1 VSPLEVEFEFTP
13 GQSANAGNKRKN
25 GLSETISHPGS
36 LTHEGQMSSISRTSI
51 LYAVVIALLLAALP
65 GAIRKIIHTGDPYL
79 FTERFFQ
86 DILARLSGPGRLRF
100 IVQPT
105 VAIIL
110 GVRSGI
116 RDARAEAPPFLW
128 ALAFHGTRRGELF
141 RSAVVS
147 IRDLMAVAILL
158 DVISQF
164 LIFHE
169 VRPGAALL
177 VGPVLITLPYVLAR
191 SLSNRIVHRRRPIA
205 SSAHIS

>member
-1 VSPLEVEFEFTP
+1 M
-13 GQSANAGNKRKN
+13 
-25 GLSETISHPGS
+25 S
-36 LTHEGQMSSISRTSI
+36 LIFRTSI
-51 LYAVVIALLLAALP
+51 LYAVVVAILLAALP
-65 GAIRKIIHTGDPYL
+65 GAMRKLIQTGDPYL
-79 FTERFFQ
+79 LSERFFQ

-105 VAIIL
+105 VAILL

-116 RDARAEAPPFLW
+116 KDARAQAYPFIW
-128 ALAFHGTRRGELF
+128 ALAFHGKRRRELL
-141 RSAVVS
+141 RSAFVS
-147 IRDLMAVAILL
+147 IRDLVAVAILL

-177 VGPVLITLPYVLAR
+177 VGPILITLPYVLAR
-191 SLSNRIVHRRRPIA
+191 SLSNRIVRGRGPIA

>member
-1 VSPLEVEFEFTP
+1 
-13 GQSANAGNKRKN
+13 
-25 GLSETISHPGS
+25 
-36 LTHEGQMSSISRTSI
+36 MSSISRTSI
-51 LYAVVIALLLAALP
+51 LYAVLIALLLAALP
-65 GAIRKIIHTGDPYL
+65 GAIRKLIYTGDPYL

-105 VAIIL
+105 VAILL

-116 RDARAEAPPFLW
+116 RDAREGIPPFLW
-128 ALAFHGTRRGELF
+128 AVAFHGKHRRNLF
-141 RSAVVS
+141 RSAFAS
-147 IRDLMAVAILL
+147 IQDLVAIAILL
-158 DVISQF
+158 DVISQV

-177 VGPVLITLPYVLAR
+177 VGPVLITLPYVLSRA
-191 SLSNRIVHRRRPIA
+191 LSNRIVRRRAPIA

>member
-1 VSPLEVEFEFTP
+1 
-13 GQSANAGNKRKN
+13 
-25 GLSETISHPGS
+25 
-36 LTHEGQMSSISRTSI
+36 MSSISRTSI

-65 GAIRKIIHTGDPYL
+65 AAIRKLVHTGDPYL

-105 VAIIL
+105 VAIVL
-110 GVRSGI
+110 GIRSGVKDT
-116 RDARAEAPPFLW
+116 REGAAPFLW
-128 ALAFHGTRRGELF
+128 ALAFHGKHRRELL
-141 RSAVVS
+141 RSALAS
-147 IRDLMAVAILL
+147 IRDLVAIAILL
-158 DVISQF
+158 DLISQF

-191 SLSNRIVHRRRPIA
+191 ALSNRIVRRRAPIA